1 MLQFVSEITKIEV
14 VSQAE
19 HNVRRVNSIKKLY
32 PDERQKSKSPTFALT
47 R

>member
-14 VSQAE
+14 VPASE

-32 PDERQKSKSPTFALT
+32 PDQRQQSKSPTFALT